1 MAHKFLRVGR
11 GDKNKDGLKN
21 DIQLTHESISRS
33 HLEVFIDEEG
43 NVFIT
48 DLNTKNGT
56 FVNGHPIVGDTKLIH
71 GDILKLGVGRPVQ
84 WEKWIHLDTTVAEV
98 NVEEVVEQ
106 ENQNEHHLTTAAP
119 LGEEKKN
126 KFLIPILIVVV
137 LLLIGCFLYYK
148 GYFSTGKNES
158 EKKENI
164 LYTKTDLEAKTY
176 DEIVELSKKKPHV
189 FLNEDKI
196 YTRDNKEVFLTIV
209 DNQLVAVQTLNEQQ
223 ENPNPVINKT
233 VSIDSASK
241 KDVKKKETPTVLSDD
256 DGDGIANGN
265 DNCPDDSGPASNSGC
280 PIKDNDNDGVWDQ
293 YDYCPTISGP
303 ASNNGCPVPPPPP
316 PPPPPSSSKQ
326 YYPVRPGSQPGTYQI
341 QIGASEESA
350 SSLTL
355 RIKNN
360 SGQNCNYPSDP
371 EEIIELNKKKLN
383 SYQIKYGILP
393 AREWVDYKCY

>member
-48 DLNTKNGT
+48 DLDTKNGT
-56 FVNGHPIVGDTKLIH
+56 FVNGHAIVGDTKLMH

-84 WEKWIHLDTTVAEV
+84 WEKWIHLDTTVAEE

-119 LGEEKKN
+119 LGDKKKN
-126 KFLIPILIVVV
+126 KFLIPILIVVA
-137 LLLIGCFLYYK
+137 LLLIGCVLYYK
-148 GYFSTGKNES
+148 GYFLTGKNEG
-158 EKKENI
+158 EKKENT

-176 DEIVELSKKKPHV
+176 NEIVELSKKKPHV
-189 FLNEDKI
+189 SLHEDKI
-196 YTRDNKEVFLTIV
+196 YTIDNIEVSLTIV
-209 DNQLVAVQTLNEQQ
+209 DNQLLAVQTLNEPK
-223 ENPNPVINKT
+223 ENPNPVTKKT
-233 VSIDSASK
+233 VSIDTTAK
-241 KDVKKKETPTVLSDD
+241 KDEKKKEATTVLRDD

-265 DNCPDDSGPASNSGC
+265 DNCPDDYGPPSNSGC
-280 PIKDNDNDGVWDQ
+280 PIRDSDNDGVWDQ
-293 YDYCPTISGP
+293 YDHCPNSYGP

-316 PPPPPSSSKQ
+316 PPPSNSKQ
-326 YYPVRPGSQPGTYQI
+326 SYPVRTGSQFGFYQI
-341 QIGASEESA
+341 QVGSSEESA
-350 SSLTL
+350 RSF
-355 RIKNN
+355 RDRVKNN
-360 SGQNCNYPSDP
+360 SNQNCNNPSDP
-371 EEIIELNKKKLN
+371 EEIIELNKNKLN

-393 AREWVDYKCY
+393 AREWIEYKCY

>member
-48 DLNTKNGT
+48 DLDTKNGT

-84 WEKWIHLDTTVAEV
+84 WEKWIHLDTTVGEIK
-98 NVEEVVEQ
+98 EEALVEQ

-119 LGEEKKN
+119 LGNEKKN
-126 KFLIPILIVVV
+126 KFLIPMLIVVA
-137 LLLIGCFLYYK
+137 LLLIGCVLYYK
-148 GYFSTGKNES
+148 GYFLIGKNEG

-176 DEIVELSKKKPHV
+176 NEIVELSKKKPHV

-196 YTRDNKEVFLTIV
+196 YTIDNIEVSLTIV
-209 DNQLVAVQTLNEQQ
+209 DNQLLAVQTLNEPKDNS
-223 ENPNPVINKT
+223 NPIIEKT
-233 VSIDSASK
+233 VSIDTTSK
-241 KDVKKKETPTVLSDD
+241 TDVKKKEAPTVLRDD

-265 DNCPDDSGPASNSGC
+265 DNCPDDYGPPSNSGC
-280 PIKDNDNDGVWDQ
+280 PIRDIDNDGVWDQ
-293 YDYCPTISGP
+293 YDHCPNSYGP

-316 PPPPPSSSKQ
+316 PPPSNSKQ
-326 YYPVRPGSQPGTYQI
+326 SYPVRTGSQFGFYQI
-341 QIGASEESA
+341 QVGSSEESA
-350 SSLTL
+350 RFFRD

-360 SGQNCNYPSDP
+360 SNQNCNNPSDP
-371 EEIIELNKKKLN
+371 EEIIELNKNKLN

-393 AREWVDYKCY
+393 AREWIEYKCY

>member
-48 DLNTKNGT
+48 DLDTKNGT

-84 WEKWIHLDTTVAEV
+84 WEKWIHLDTSVAEV
-98 NVEEVVEQ
+98 NVEAAAAEIEDP
-106 ENQNEHHLTTAAP
+106 NQHHLTTASP
-119 LGEEKKN
+119 SGNEKKN
-126 KFLIPILIVVV
+126 KFLIPILIVVA
-137 LLLIGCFLYYK
+137 LLLIGCVLYYK
-148 GYFSTGKNES
+148 GYFLTGKNEG
-158 EKKENI
+158 EKKGNI

-196 YTRDNKEVFLTIV
+196 YTIDNKEVFLTIV
-209 DNQLVAVQTLNEQQ
+209 DNQLVAVQTLNEPQ
-223 ENPNPVINKT
+223 ENLKPVINKT

-256 DGDGIANGN
+256 DGDGIVNGN
-265 DNCPDDSGPASNSGC
+265 DNCPDDYGPTSNSGC
-280 PIKDNDNDGVWDQ
+280 PIKDSDNDGVWDK
-293 YDYCPTISGP
+293 YDYCPTSSGP
-303 ASNNGCPVPPPPP
+303 ASNNGCPIPPPPP
-316 PPPPPSSSKQ
+316 PPPQSNSKQ
-326 YYPVRPGSQPGTYQI
+326 YYPVTTGSQPGTYQI

-360 SGQNCNYPSDP
+360 SGQICNYPSDP
-371 EEIIELNKKKLN
+371 EEIIELNKNKLN